1 MTAVDAKTETEILKS
16 LRKERRGKTTMIATH
31 RLTSVVNADLIWVL
45 KDGEIVERGTHE
57 QLLANDGWY
66 AEMWRRQELE
76 EKVGDKRDE

>member
-1 MTAVDAKTETEILKS
+1 
-16 LRKERRGKTTMIATH
+16 MIATH
-31 RLTSVVNADLIWVL
+31 RLTSVVNADLILVL